1 MKKYG
6 KRMRLTGILMTVAL
20 QLSCSLAFL
29 SSCKRQSGEAHVTSA
44 ESKQAKAMLQG
55 IWIDQDTEEILFRAK
70 GDTIYYPDSV
80 NQPTH
85 FRIVNDSLLL
95 AHSSYPIVKQASH
108 LFWFKNQNGDV
119 VKLVKSDD
127 PNDIFS
133 FEQQSAP
140 SPIVTNQLVK
150 TDSIVMYGEQRY
162 HWYIAINP
170 TKYKVVKTSY
180 SNDGVEVEN
189 DYYDNIIHLSLFR
202 GAEKMFSSDLRKQ
215 MFNKQVPSQFL
226 EQALLGDLQ
235 YDQVDS
241 QGFHFTA
248 TLCIP
253 DGGSCYLIE
262 IIIDFTGQMSMKLLV
277 N

>member
-1 MKKYG
+1 
-6 KRMRLTGILMTVAL
+6 
-20 QLSCSLAFL
+20 
-29 SSCKRQSGEAHVTSA
+29 
-44 ESKQAKAMLQG
+44 
-55 IWIDQDTEEILFRAK
+55 
-70 GDTIYYPDSV
+70 
-80 NQPTH
+80 
-85 FRIVNDSLLL
+85 
-95 AHSSYPIVKQASH
+95 
-108 LFWFKNQNGDV
+108 
-119 VKLVKSDD
+119 
-127 PNDIFS
+127 
-133 FEQQSAP
+133 
-140 SPIVTNQLVK
+140 
-150 TDSIVMYGEQRY
+150 MYGEQRY

-248 TLCIP
+248 TLCIMMVAVA
-253 DGGSCYLIE
+253 I
-262 IIIDFTGQMSMKLLV
+262 
-277 N
+277 